1 MRRIPS
7 WVRGADVAV
16 LGRAPNQR
24 TFFALLQEAGANAES
39 ATGKLDR
46 LMRTWP
52 DEHELRAEVKQLEE
66 EGDRITH
73 DILHQLHATTNTP
86 LDREDI
92 HALAVAL
99 DDVVDF
105 TEEAA
110 DVLGLYKIEAPME
123 QAVELTGVLRDA
135 GREVAKA
142 LDKLDT
148 MYELNSH
155 VLELDRLED
164 EGDRISRQALVS
176 LFSGGI
182 DPMVVIRWKD
192 VFERLE
198 QGIDACD
205 RVAHL
210 LEGIVVKRS

>member
-1 MRRIPS
+1 
-7 WVRGADVAV
+7 VAV
-16 LGRAPNQR
+16 LGSSPKTP
-24 TFFALLQEAGANAES
+24 TFFSLLQEAGANAEN
-39 ATGKLDR
+39 ATAKLDR

-52 DEHELRAEVKQLEE
+52 DEHELRAAVKALED

-73 DILHQLHATTNTP
+73 DILHQLHATTVTP

-99 DDVVDF
+99 DDVVDY

-123 QAVELTGVLRDA
+123 QAVELTGILRDA
-135 GREVAKA
+135 GREVASA
-142 LDKLDT
+142 LYKLDT
-148 MYELNSH
+148 MSDLDQH
-155 VLELDRLED
+155 VLELDRLEN
-164 EGDRISRQALVS
+164 EGDRISREALVS

-198 QGIDACD
+198 QGIDACE

-210 LEGIVVKRS
+210 LEGIVVKQS

>member
-1 MRRIPS
+1 MGS
-7 WVRGADVAV
+7 
-16 LGRAPNQR
+16 APNQR
-24 TFFALLQEAGANAES
+24 TFFSMLQAAGANAES
-39 ATGKLDR
+39 ATDKLDQ

-52 DEHELRAEVKQLEE
+52 DEQELRAEVKQLEE

-73 DILHQLHATTNTP
+73 DILHQLHSTTQTP

-99 DDVVDF
+99 DDVVDY

-142 LDKLDT
+142 LQKLDT
-148 MYELNSH
+148 MSELGSH

-176 LFSGGI
+176 LFAGGI

-198 QGIDACD
+198 QGIDACE

-210 LEGIVVKRS
+210 LEGIVVKQS

>member
-1 MRRIPS
+1 M
-7 WVRGADVAV
+7 
-16 LGRAPNQR
+16 
-24 TFFALLQEAGANAES
+24 
-39 ATGKLDR
+39 LDR
-46 LMRTWP
+46 LMRNWP
-52 DEHELRAEVKQLEE
+52 DQSDLRGEIKRLEE

-73 DILHQLHATTNTP
+73 DILHQLNSTTMTP

-92 HALAVAL
+92 HGLAAAL
-99 DDVVDF
+99 DDVVDY

-135 GREVAKA
+135 GRELA
-142 LDKLDT
+142 LAVGKIDNLHD
-148 MYELNSH
+148 MGPHLIE
-155 VLELDRLED
+155 VDRLED

-176 LFSGGI
+176 LFAGGI

-198 QGIDACD
+198 QGIDSCE
-205 RVAHL
+205 RVAHV
-210 LEGIVVKRS
+210 LEGIVVKQS

>member
-1 MRRIPS
+1 L
-7 WVRGADVAV
+7 AV
-16 LGRAPNQR
+16 LRKVPTQR
-24 TFFALLQEAGANAES
+24 TFFSLLQEAGANAGN

-52 DEHELRAEVKQLEE
+52 DENELRAEVKVLEE

-73 DILHQLHATTNTP
+73 DILHQLHSTPLPP

-99 DDVVDF
+99 DDVVDY

-135 GREVAKA
+135 GREVASA
-142 LDKLDT
+142 LQKLET
-148 MYELNSH
+148 MSELDPH

-164 EGDRISRQALVS
+164 EGDRISREALVS

-198 QGIDACD
+198 QGIDACE
-205 RVAHL
+205 RVAHV
-210 LEGIVVKRS
+210 LEGIVVKQG